1 MLRRGGRRVKRSFA
15 VTLFASLLI
24 GCNIQPGN
32 PLIGAARSGDT
43 EAIATL
49 LAGGAD
55 PNQRWGVNA
64 WTPLMH
70 AIHKN
75 RQASVEALLAG
86 GADVNARGGRQGIT
100 ALIMAAG
107 YGYTGIVQLLL
118 DRGADPFAETTG
130 GDSALAAAVSGVPDI
145 DKFTVGKCQTST
157 VAALLKKAPGL
168 KLKDNFYGRAARLAA
183 RAAGCADVVALIDRA
198 SHAEHAPHS
207 RV

>member
-1 MLRRGGRRVKRSFA
+1 MEVFRMKRLLAA
-15 VTLFASLLI
+15 VPFIALLT
-24 GCNIQPGN
+24 GCNLQPDN
-32 PLIGAARSGDT
+32 PLIGAARSGNT
-43 EAIATL
+43 QAIATL

-55 PNQRWGVNA
+55 PNQRWGVNS

-75 RQASVEALLAG
+75 QKGSVEALLAG
-86 GADVNARGGRQGIT
+86 GADVNARGGSQGFT

-118 DRGADPFAETTG
+118 DKGADPRAETAG

-145 DKFTVGKCQTST
+145 DKFTVGRCQTAT
-157 VAALLKKAPGL
+157 VATLLKKAPDL

-183 RAAGCADVVALIDRA
+183 HAAGCGDVVTLIEQAEQRA
-198 SHAEHAPHS
+198 HAPRG

>member
-1 MLRRGGRRVKRSFA
+1 MKSSFA
-15 VTLFASLLI
+15 VAFLAALLI
-24 GCNIQPGN
+24 SCNMQLDN

-43 EAIATL
+43 QAIATL

-55 PNQRWGVNA
+55 PNQRWGVNS

-75 RQASVEALLAG
+75 QKASVQALIAG
-86 GADVNARGGRQGIT
+86 GADVNARGGSQGIT

-107 YGYTGIVQLLL
+107 YGYADIVQLLL
-118 DRGADPFAETTG
+118 DKGADPHAETTG

-157 VAALLKKAPGL
+157 VAALLKKAPDL
-168 KLKDNFYGRAARLAA
+168 KLKDNFYGRAARLAS
-183 RAAGCADVVALIDRA
+183 RAAGCADVAALIDRA
-198 SHAEHAPHS
+198 SHAEHGPHG